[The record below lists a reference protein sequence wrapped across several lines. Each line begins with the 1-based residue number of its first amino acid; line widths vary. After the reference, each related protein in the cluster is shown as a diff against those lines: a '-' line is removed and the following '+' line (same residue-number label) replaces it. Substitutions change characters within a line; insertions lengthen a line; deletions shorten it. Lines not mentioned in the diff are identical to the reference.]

1 MRNFLSFL
9 NIDFLAGKDSSKNWK
24 MLLFISLLLMTSIY
38 SSHSAD
44 QKIFLITKLNKEV
57 NTLNSISVSTKVDL
71 MNVKME
77 SKITS
82 KLKDNGFKNSENPPI
97 KIIITDLTIK
107 SALRNKLSIE
117 KSVLDRPTA

>member
-24 MLLFISLLLMTSIY
+24 MLLFISFLLMTSIY

-44 QKIFLITKLNKEV
+44 QKIFFITELNKEV
-57 NTLNSISVSTKVDL
+57 NSLNSISVTTKVDL

-77 SKITS
+77 SNVTL
-82 KLKDNGFKNSENPPI
+82 KLKDNGFKNSDNPPT
-97 KIIITDLTIK
+97 KIIITD
-107 SALRNKLSIE
+107 
-117 KSVLDRPTA
+117 

>member
-9 NIDFLAGKDSSKNWK
+9 NIDFLAGKDSFKNWK

-44 QKIFLITKLNKEV
+44 QKIFFITALNKEV
-57 NTLNSISVSTKVDL
+57 NTLNSISVTTKVDL

-77 SKITS
+77 SNVTL
-82 KLKDNGFKNSENPPI
+82 KLKDNGFINSDNPPT
-97 KIIITDLTIK
+97 KIIITD
-107 SALRNKLSIE
+107 
-117 KSVLDRPTA
+117 